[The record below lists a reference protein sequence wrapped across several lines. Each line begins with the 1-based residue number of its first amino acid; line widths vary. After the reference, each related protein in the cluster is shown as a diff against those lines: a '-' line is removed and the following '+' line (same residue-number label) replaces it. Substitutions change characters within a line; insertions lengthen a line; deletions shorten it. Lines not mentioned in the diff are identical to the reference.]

1 MKSPSVKA
9 VERMIKRVFVIVLL
23 ISVANLGF
31 AQNNKCDCYGPAPNR
46 LVVDQVDILTDGEEG
61 ILEKKLR
68 SLNTE
73 TSNQV
78 IIVTVDELCA
88 GDAAMTATEMGHCWG
103 VGQKEFDNGA
113 VILVKPTGGQGQRRT
128 FIAIGYGL
136 EGAIP
141 DATAKLIVD
150 NDMIPQFKNGNY
162 YAGLDQA
169 VTTISDLA
177 TGEYSYADYN
187 KKAEKKKG
195 GGLLGLLPILFFI
208 GIWFLLTYRKTSS
221 YARNNDLGFWAA
233 LMLLSSSRR
242 SHSGSWNSF
251 SSGSGGFGGGGG
263 FGGFGGGGFGGGGA
277 GGSW

>member
-1 MKSPSVKA
+1 
-9 VERMIKRVFVIVLL
+9 MIKRIFISILFLTWVFQVM
-23 ISVANLGF
+23 SQSNA
-31 AQNNKCDCYGPAPNR
+31 CDCYGPAPNR
-46 LVVDQVDILTDGEEG
+46 LVVDQVDILTDSEEG
-61 ILEKKLR
+61 MLEKKLR
-68 SLNTE
+68 ILNSE

-78 IIVTVDELCA
+78 VIVTLDELCA
-88 GDAAMTATEMGHCWG
+88 GDAALTATEIGHCWG

-113 VILVKPTGGQGQRRT
+113 VILVKPTGGKGERRT

-150 NDMIPQFKNGNY
+150 NEMIPQFKGENY
-162 YAGLDQA
+162 FAGLDQA
-169 VTTISDLA
+169 VTRISELA
-177 TGEYSYADYN
+177 KGEYSYADYN

-195 GGLLGLLPILFFI
+195 AGLLGLLPILFFI
-208 GIWFLLTYRKTSS
+208 GIWFLLTYKRTSS

-233 LMLLSSSRR
+233 LMLMNSSRR

-251 SSGSGGFGGGGG
+251 SGGSGSFGGGGG
-263 FGGFGGGGFGGGGA
+263 FGGFGGGGFGGGGD

>member
-1 MKSPSVKA
+1 MIRAIA
-9 VERMIKRVFVIVLL
+9 VFFLL
-23 ISVANLGF
+23 LAGVAQAV
-31 AQNNKCDCYGPAPNR
+31 AQTGNCDCYGPPPNR
-46 LVVDQVDILTDGEEG
+46 LVVDRVDILSDNEES
-61 ILEKKLR
+61 ILENKLR
-68 SLNTE
+68 KLNRE

-150 NDMIPQFKNGNY
+150 NDMVPQFKNSNY
-162 YAGLDQA
+162 YAGLDRA
-169 VTTISDLA
+169 VTTISGLA

-195 GGLLGLLPILFFI
+195 AGLLGLLPILFFI

-251 SSGSGGFGGGGG
+251 SSGSGGFSGGGG